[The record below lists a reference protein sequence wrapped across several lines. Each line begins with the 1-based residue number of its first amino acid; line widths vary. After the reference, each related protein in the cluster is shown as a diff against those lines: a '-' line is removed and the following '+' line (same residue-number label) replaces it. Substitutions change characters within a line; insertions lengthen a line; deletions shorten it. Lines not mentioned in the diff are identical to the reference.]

1 MEQEMNM
8 EQEMIY
14 GRNAV
19 SEALKSQDVTIN
31 QVYLQK
37 DIQRHLVKKVVDLAK
52 EKRIPIKEVPKVKL
66 DQMVGAV
73 SHQGIVAEVSPY
85 TYCEIED
92 MLEDARQ
99 KGEKPFLMILD
110 GIQDPH
116 NLGSI
121 IRSAECSGVHGIIIP
136 KRHSVQV
143 TATVVKVSAGATAH
157 VKVARVGNINQI
169 IEELK
174 KNNIWI
180 YGAEAEGEVN
190 YQDENYESAMAL
202 VIGAEG
208 KGLSKL
214 TKELCDFRLRI
225 PMKGQLNS
233 LNASVAASVLMFQVL
248 EKRMME
254 K

>member
-1 MEQEMNM
+1 MEKEMNM

-37 DIQRHLVKKVVDLAK
+37 DIQRHLAKKVVDLAK

-174 KNNIWI
+174 KDNIWI

-233 LNASVAASVLMFQVL
+233 LNASVAASILMFQVL